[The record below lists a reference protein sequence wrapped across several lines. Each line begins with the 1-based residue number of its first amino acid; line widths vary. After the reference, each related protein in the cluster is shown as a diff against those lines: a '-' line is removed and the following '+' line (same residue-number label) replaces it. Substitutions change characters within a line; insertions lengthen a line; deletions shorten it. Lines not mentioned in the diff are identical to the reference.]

1 MNTNKDN
8 GTQPKNL
15 ILTISSMTRNHEM
28 RHDNKAKRDSFL
40 EIGSRFSR
48 PDFNSYNVE
57 IIVEDRTKLT
67 RVPTIFFLCEALKN
81 VLVPFKICR

>member
-8 GTQPKNL
+8 GTQEKNL

-28 RHDNKAKRDSFL
+28 RDDNKGKSDSFL

-48 PDFNSYNVE
+48 PDFNS
-57 IIVEDRTKLT
+57 
-67 RVPTIFFLCEALKN
+67 
-81 VLVPFKICR
+81 